1 MSSSES
7 SKAAMVEHSTNVTK
21 EHILEL
27 FEICRQFDSETVN
40 VWEANFVEEY
50 EGKNHIQ
57 RQLFCIKTQM
67 ELMNTFGD
75 LLKDKKSTFVKLL
88 HDSSAKMSSNNDLK
102 TILEQLSQSTGMQFG
117 TNLSN
122 ASNMSIEDFAN
133 AMEEDFK
140 TNGDK
145 YEALIRQFQQMTGMN
160 QLTQQFMDQC
170 EMQDELVEQDDDD
183 EHPPDNVMDDDE
195 S

>member
-1 MSSSES
+1 MSSNES
-7 SKAAMVEHSTNVTK
+7 SKAAAATHATNVTK

-67 ELMNTFGD
+67 ELLNTFGD

-102 TILEQLSQSTGMQFG
+102 TILDQLSQSTGMQFG
-117 TNLSN
+117 TNMSN
-122 ASNMSIEDFAN
+122 ASNMSLEEFAN
-133 AMEEDFK
+133 AMEEDVK
-140 TNGDK
+140 TNPEK
-145 YEALIRQFQQMTGMN
+145 YEALIRQFQQMPGMN
-160 QLTQQFMDQC
+160 ELTQQFMDQC
-170 EMQDELVEQDDDD
+170 EMQDEEQDEDDD
-183 EHPPDNVMDDDE
+183 EHPPDNVMEEDE

>member
-27 FEICRQFDSETVN
+27 FERCRQFDSETVN
-40 VWEANFVEEY
+40 VWEANFVEQY
-50 EGKNHIQ
+50 EGKNAMQ
-57 RQLFCIKTQM
+57 RQLFCLQTQM
-67 ELMNTFGD
+67 EIFNTFGS
-75 LLKDKKSTFVKLL
+75 LLKDKTSSLVELL
-88 HDSSAKMSSNNDLK
+88 HDSSSKISSNTDLK
-102 TILEQLSQSTGMQFG
+102 TIFEQISQSTGIQLG
-117 TNLSN
+117 TTMAN
-122 ASNMSIEDFAN
+122 ASEMSMEDFKN

-145 YEALIRQFQQMTGMN
+145 YQALMRQFQQLPGMN
-160 QLTQQFMDQC
+160 ELTQQFMEQC
-170 EMQDELVEQDDDD
+170 ETQGEDEQDDED
-183 EHPPDNVMDDDE
+183 EHPPDNVMDEDE